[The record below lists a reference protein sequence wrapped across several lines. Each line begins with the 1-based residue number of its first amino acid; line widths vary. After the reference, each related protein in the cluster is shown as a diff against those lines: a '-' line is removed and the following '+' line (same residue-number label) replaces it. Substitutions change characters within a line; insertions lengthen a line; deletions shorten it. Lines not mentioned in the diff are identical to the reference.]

1 MKTSEE
7 EFIKQFKSTFEDYN
21 DGFADHGWAELR
33 KKYPE
38 KESKKLPI
46 WWLTGVAAT
55 LLVVLG
61 LYFYDGLE
69 KQPNSKA
76 DQLADQLAGQL
87 RDKDIATSAAQKPNT
102 DQLKQ
107 TNSNQQTLP
116 HGIKFRE
123 SAATK
128 VGEFSRNEV
137 AARQVPSMKVV
148 RMEPTSLIKDKVVQS
163 DLASVSE
170 NLSSDSSM
178 IANHVVSS
186 NRGMTKTDPS
196 SDVNTTNNATP
207 TVKKSTEE
215 FLNEQTQLL
224 AKSEKKEQKTKN
236 SSTTFDV
243 FTSTFFNYH
252 DNNDAKLSAGLGL
265 NANIQVS
272 KKLVLSV
279 GAGISQNKVSY
290 ENKVPAEVMES
301 MATLKSDVLSMAP
314 TNAVYSATATNDVSF
329 NGRLLSIDL
338 PVSFK
343 FFPTKKQD
351 FYIST
356 GINSSTYLSQKY
368 TYNYSLSNFG
378 IQNGAA
384 QAQQQ
389 TEERNLGG
397 FDLANNAIIAVGFN
411 QSLGKNL
418 LIFEPYY
425 KPALN
430 TMGNKNLRISS
441 AGVNLKFNFN
451 GNKKK

>member
-1 MKTSEE
+1 MKTSED

-76 DQLADQLAGQL
+76 DQLAGQL
-87 RDKDIATSAAQKPNT
+87 VDKDMATSAAQTPST

-107 TNSNQQTLP
+107 GNSDLETTP
-116 HGIKFRE
+116 HDIKFKGTT
-123 SAATK
+123 ATK
-128 VGEFSRNEV
+128 TGEFNNNEV
-137 AARQVPSMKVV
+137 IATQVPSMKVV
-148 RMEPTSLIKDKVVQS
+148 RTEPTSLIKDKVVQN
-163 DLASVSE
+163 DLASVP
-170 NLSSDSSM
+170 NTVNSDSSM
-178 IANHVVSS
+178 IANHVVST
-186 NRGMTKTDPS
+186 NRGVTKTDPS
-196 SDVNTTNNATP
+196 SNMNIPNHTTP
-207 TVKKSTEE
+207 SVKKSTEE

-397 FDLANNAIIAVGFN
+397 FDFANNAIIAVGFN

-441 AGVNLKFNFN
+441 AGINLRFNFN
-451 GNKKK
+451 GNNKK